1 MTLMRAR
8 PLAALH
14 GAEPCASCGAR
25 HSSVCAAIEQKDLDR
40 LAALAV
46 PLPVLA
52 GRSFITEGDPA
63 EHFFNVTVGT
73 AKLFKLLPDGRRQI
87 TGFVQAGDFLGLAAG
102 QTYAFSAEA
111 LEPVRACRFS
121 RPRLRS
127 FLDDF
132 PVLERCLLEKASNEL
147 VNAQE
152 QMLLLGRKTARER
165 VASFLRSRAALV
177 LATRD
182 GDGLSLSMS
191 RADIADYLGLTIETV
206 SREFTALRKSAVIEI
221 RNASEVTIRL
231 PSALK
236 SIADGAAT
244 FG

>member
-1 MTLMRAR
+1 MISLATLPMGKSSLAGCLSCNARA
-8 PLAALH
+8 LSFCSVLDSEAL
-14 GAEPCASCGAR
+14 S
-25 HSSVCAAIEQKDLDR
+25 R
-40 LAALAV
+40 LAGLATV
-46 PLPVLA
+46 VEIGA
-52 GRSFITEGDPA
+52 GIGFIHEGESA
-63 EHFFNVTVGT
+63 EHFFNLTEGS
-73 AKLFKLLPDGRRQI
+73 AKVYKLLPDGRRQI

-102 QTYAFSAEA
+102 RTYAFSAEA

-121 RPRLRS
+121 RPRLRA

-132 PVLERCLLEKASNEL
+132 PALERRLLEQASNEL
-147 VNAQE
+147 VVAQE

-182 GDGLSLSMS
+182 SDGLSLSMS

-221 RNASEVTIRL
+221 RNASEVTIRH

-236 SIADGAAT
+236 LIADGASS
-244 FG
+244 FN

>member
-1 MTLMRAR
+1 MISLATLPIGKSSLSAC
-8 PLAALH
+8 L
-14 GAEPCASCGAR
+14 SCGAR
-25 HSSVCAAIEQKDLDR
+25 SLSFCNVIDSESLSR
-40 LAALAV
+40 LAGLATMV
-46 PLPVLA
+46 EI
-52 GRSFITEGDPA
+52 GGGIGFIHEGEPA
-63 EHFFNVTVGT
+63 DHFFNLTEGS
-73 AKLFKLLPDGRRQI
+73 AKVFKLLPDGRRQI

-102 QTYAFSAEA
+102 RAYAFSAEA

-121 RPRLRS
+121 RQKLRS

-132 PVLERCLLEKASNEL
+132 PALERRLLEKASNEL
-147 VNAQE
+147 VVAQE

-165 VASFLRSRAALV
+165 VASFLSSRAALV
-177 LATRD
+177 LASRD
-182 GDGLSLSMS
+182 AEGLSLSMS

-221 RNASEVTIRL
+221 RNASEVTIRH

-244 FG
+244 FN